1 MEKDLTLKMTAL
13 LVGAYNG
20 INKVEENALRRTG
33 DDVISISEFH
43 ILECIGKNNDCT
55 IGDVARQLAVTLPT
69 VTVAVN
75 KLEKKGC
82 VIKNKNERDG
92 RIVNISLTKFGRCLN
107 SAHRYFHE
115 SMVREL
121 CKELKPEEIDVL
133 IDALDKLN
141 TFLQKDNYHSGS
153 SDVERH
159 RKK

>member
-1 MEKDLTLKMTAL
+1 MDKDLTLRLNGL
-13 LVGAYNG
+13 LVEAYNG

-33 DDVISISEFH
+33 DDVLSISEFH
-43 ILECIGKNNDCT
+43 ILECVGKNGCCT
-55 IGDVARQLAVTLPT
+55 VGDIARLLSVTLPT

-82 VIKNKNERDG
+82 VIKSKSESDG
-92 RIVNISLTKFGRCLN
+92 RIVNITLTKFGKCMN

-121 CKELKPEEIDVL
+121 CREMKDEEIDAL
-133 IDALDKLN
+133 INCLEKLN
-141 TFLQKDNYHSGS
+141 EFLKKDNYHHGS
-153 SDVERH
+153 SGT